1 MPRFLIT
8 GVAGFIGSNLAEALL
23 AAGESVRGLD
33 DFSTGRR
40 ENLAGLDGL
49 EFVEGDIRDL
59 ATCRAACVGVEY
71 VLHQAALGS
80 VPRSVADPITSNS
93 ANVTGT
99 LNLLVAAR
107 DAGVRRLVFAAS
119 SSAYGDTPTLPKV
132 ETMPAKPLSPYAI
145 TKYTCE
151 EYCRTFTALYG
162 FETVALRYFN
172 VFGRRQDPHSTYA
185 AVIPKFVSALLKGE
199 PPEIYGDGEQT
210 RDFTYIANVVQANRK
225 ACVAPA
231 EACGQVYNVACGERI
246 SLNRLY
252 RRLAELLD
260 SRLEPRYG
268 PPRAGD
274 VRDSLADIDKARRL
288 LGYAPTHT
296 VEEGL
301 TEAIEWYREN
311 L

>member
-1 MPRFLIT
+1 MSRYLIT

-23 AAGESVRGLD
+23 AARETVHGLD

-40 ENLAGLDGL
+40 ENLDGLDGL
-49 EFVEGDIRDL
+49 EFLEGDIRDL
-59 ATCRAACVGVEY
+59 EACRAACAGVDF

-80 VPRSVADPITSNS
+80 VPRSVADPITSNA

-145 TKYTCE
+145 TKYTGE

-185 AVIPKFVSALLKGE
+185 AVIPKFASALLRGQS
-199 PPEIYGDGEQT
+199 PEIHGDGEQT
-210 RDFTYIANVVQANRK
+210 RDFTYIANVVQANLK
-225 ACVAPA
+225 ACQAPV

-252 RRLAELLD
+252 RRIAELLGND
-260 SRLEPRYG
+260 VEPRYG
-268 PPRAGD
+268 PPRPGD

-288 LGYAPTHT
+288 LDYAPTHSA
-296 VEEGL
+296 EQGL
-301 TEAIEWYREN
+301 AEAIEWYREN

>member
-1 MPRFLIT
+1 MSRFLIT

-23 AAGESVRGLD
+23 AAGETVRGLD

-40 ENLAGLDGL
+40 ENLVGLDGL

-59 ATCRAACVGVEY
+59 EACRAACDGVDF

-80 VPRSVADPITSNS
+80 VPRSVADPITSNG

-99 LNLLVAAR
+99 LNMLVAAR

-132 ETMPAKPLSPYAI
+132 ETMPARPLSPYAI
-145 TKYTCE
+145 TKYAGE

-185 AVIPKFVSALLKGE
+185 AVIPKFAAALLKGE
-199 PPEIYGDGEQT
+199 APEIHGDGEQT
-210 RDFTYIANVVQANRK
+210 RDFTYIANVVDANRK
-225 ACVAPA
+225 ACLAPA

-252 RRLAELLD
+252 RRIADLLGSD
-260 SRLEPRYG
+260 LEPHYG
-268 PPRAGD
+268 PSRPGD
-274 VRDSLADIDKARRL
+274 VRDSLADIGKASRL
-288 LGYAPTHT
+288 LGYEPTYT
-296 VEEGL
+296 VEQGL
-301 TEAIEWYREN
+301 AEAIEWYRAN

>member
-1 MPRFLIT
+1 MSRYLIT

-23 AAGESVRGLD
+23 AAGEIVRGLD

-40 ENLAGLDGL
+40 ENLAGLDDL

-59 ATCRAACVGVEY
+59 EACRAACAGVDF

-80 VPRSVADPITSNS
+80 VPRSVADPITSNA
-93 ANVTGT
+93 ANITGT
-99 LNLLVAAR
+99 LNMLVAAR
-107 DAGVRRLVFAAS
+107 DAGARRLVFAAS

-132 ETMPAKPLSPYAI
+132 ETMPARPLSPYAI
-145 TKYTCE
+145 TKYAGE

-185 AVIPKFVSALLKGE
+185 AVIPKFASALLRGQS
-199 PPEIYGDGEQT
+199 PEIHGDGEQT
-210 RDFTYIANVVQANRK
+210 RDFTYIANVVQANLK
-225 ACVAPA
+225 ACRAPS
-231 EACGQVYNVACGERI
+231 EACGEVYNVACGERI

-252 RRLAELLD
+252 RRIAELLGSD
-260 SRLEPRYG
+260 REPRYG
-268 PPRAGD
+268 PPRPGD

-288 LGYAPTHT
+288 LAYEPTHT
-296 VEEGL
+296 VEQGL
-301 TEAIEWYREN
+301 AAAMEWYREN

>member
-1 MPRFLIT
+1 MARYLIT

-40 ENLAGLDGL
+40 ENLEGLDGL

-59 ATCRAACVGVEY
+59 ETCRAACGGVDF

-80 VPRSVADPITSNS
+80 VPRSIADPITSNA

-132 ETMPAKPLSPYAI
+132 ETMPARPLSPYAI
-145 TKYTCE
+145 TKYAGE

-185 AVIPKFVSALLKGE
+185 AVIPKFASALLKGQA
-199 PPEIYGDGEQT
+199 PEIHGDGEQT
-210 RDFTYIANVVQANRK
+210 RDFTHIANVVQANRK
-225 ACVAPA
+225 ACQAPA

-252 RRLAELLD
+252 RRIAELLGSD
-260 SRLEPRYG
+260 VEPHYG
-268 PPRAGD
+268 PPRPGD
-274 VRDSLADIDKARRL
+274 VRDSLADIEKARRL
-288 LGYAPTHT
+288 LGYVPTHT
-296 VEEGL
+296 VEQGL
-301 TEAIEWYREN
+301 AEAIQWYREN